1 MITSLQSYVH
11 TNSCQTHQTERQSRN
26 QTCWHRFSINVNT
39 TTVFITDVMKGK
51 FPQFLSRSHR
61 EDDMSVPVLSRR
73 KDGPQQSTGRRRIK
87 ADSHVA
93 CHAHAVP
100 LPCCATK
107 GLNVSFPF
115 HLHSAAVSDSHL
127 PCSDLAVLLKVTA
140 QQGLQEMACGLPVRV
155 RLLPATTRSS
165 TKIVIRNIPILLTTI
180 HTNDCKEWQEHT
192 TKKTS
197 C

>member
-100 LPCCATK
+100 LPCRAAK
-107 GLNVSFPF
+107 GLECLFPIWFTQCGRVWFTLAMFWPCCSSQGHGTARPSGDGLWATCPRSASSGYHAEF
-115 HLHSAAVSDSHL
+115 HED
-127 PCSDLAVLLKVTA
+127 CYQK
-140 QQGLQEMACGLPVRV
+140 
-155 RLLPATTRSS
+155 
-165 TKIVIRNIPILLTTI
+165 
-180 HTNDCKEWQEHT
+180 HTNPPHNDPYQRL
-192 TKKTS
+192 
-197 C
+197 